1 MNAGKQNRVPAFLFG
16 CSLSGW
22 FHRVWDICSMSAGS
36 LLLQITK
43 ISDRGCRPQF
53 AAAATDPWSA
63 VMQSKVSTRSELAS
77 LYSVMNPQMC
87 QMFTCPCF
95 PSGSTTAAA
104 PATTSSPGVFFSA
117 WTPAGRRTSLS
128 SDKFRGSWW
137 TKVSAARS
145 LSSARRLHRFSASS
159 QRLLC
164 FPLND
169 VLKAEDLLT
178 SERTGGRKSLQ
189 CVYITSRFR
198 KRSRRRRMRRTRK
211 AVWAPLCPTRD
222 KSK

>member
-1 MNAGKQNRVPAFLFG
+1 MNAGKQNRVLAFLFG

-43 ISDRGCRPQF
+43 ISDRGCRPQS

-77 LYSVMNPQMC
+77 FYSVMNPQMC

-104 PATTSSPGVFFSA
+104 PAATSSPGVFFSA
-117 WTPAGRRTSLS
+117 WTLAGRRTSFS

-145 LSSARRLHRFSASS
+145 LSPARRLHRFSASS
-159 QRLLC
+159 VFSPQRC
-164 FPLND
+164 
-169 VLKAEDLLT
+169 AEGWRST
-178 SERTGGRKSLQ
+178 RFWKNGGKEKFA
-189 CVYITSRFR
+189 VYITSRFR

>member
-1 MNAGKQNRVPAFLFG
+1 
-16 CSLSGW
+16 
-22 FHRVWDICSMSAGS
+22 MSAGS

-43 ISDRGCRPQF
+43 ISDRGCRPQS
-53 AAAATDPWSA
+53 AAAATGPWSA

-95 PSGSTTAAA
+95 PSGSTQQLRRQRR
-104 PATTSSPGVFFSA
+104 PPLRVSFFSA
-117 WTPAGRRTSLS
+117 RTLADRRTSLS

-137 TKVSAARS
+137 TKVSATRS
-145 LSSARRLHRFSASS
+145 LSPARRLHRFSASS
-159 QRLLC
+159 QLLLC
-164 FPLND
+164 FPLNG
-169 VLKAEDLLT
+169 VLKAEDLLA